1 MCLAQL
7 RVASSVRPRILR
19 TPLVDILKLKSCG
32 DESLRLPNA
41 DEMRKNIVVPSRT
54 QHFESKLSDDNRLKA
69 MTNQRIG

>member
-1 MCLAQL
+1 
-7 RVASSVRPRILR
+7 
-19 TPLVDILKLKSCG
+19 VDILKLKSCG

-69 MTNQRIG
+69 MTDQRIG